1 MIWCLKNLRGLKNNN
16 RALIN
21 DYLSNV
27 NEHNN
32 SHSQINLYCSMPNE
46 ELTSTKHMR
55 QTYTNLPRV
64 TSVLT
69 TSATGDDTS
78 VNDIF
83 RTTMSSFSGN
93 KKDVRVRIGNS
104 GRLRNLTSQEVKS
117 VTRDNDE
124 HRLNKDVYND
134 FIDENEK
141 IKEGKPDSISLII
154 ANDDAKSSDHS
165 ENLKQAT
172 LIPKND
178 SLEHPMSPPVKSL
191 EFSPD
196 VKHINSDRKP
206 GKLYRFN
213 KEMNLGNEG
222 KTSRNNIAQRKSSLN
237 QAKMSKKH
245 SMKSLRKNIQKLQIL
260 PKLQSKK

>member
-1 MIWCLKNLRGLKNNN
+1 
-16 RALIN
+16 
-21 DYLSNV
+21 
-27 NEHNN
+27 
-32 SHSQINLYCSMPNE
+32 MPNE

-154 ANDDAKSSDHS
+154 ANDD
-165 ENLKQAT
+165 EV
-172 LIPKND
+172 LIDGGLGGNSINVVDSND
-178 SLEHPMSPPVKSL
+178 L
-191 EFSPD
+191 FS
-196 VKHINSDRKP
+196 ISW
-206 GKLYRFN
+206 
-213 KEMNLGNEG
+213 
-222 KTSRNNIAQRKSSLN
+222 I
-237 QAKMSKKH
+237 
-245 SMKSLRKNIQKLQIL
+245 
-260 PKLQSKK
+260 